1 MIRMPRL
8 QAGSLLVRLAAV
20 MTLALLP
27 LGLIALYQT
36 NAVVEE
42 ATRLSRASLLD
53 RTERAASR
61 ERELLQRAGGATE
74 GLAASILPVVAD
86 RDACIRML
94 KAFNEGANP
103 FTFAAFMSPEGKMEC
118 ASDGKVRDVSKRWM
132 YLKAR
137 QSPRLSFALSRD
149 LLGADRSY
157 LLATSPVL
165 RDGILMG
172 YVSIGIPHKV
182 SAEPNG
188 DELSFKGIQ
197 YVTVDSQGEILSASV
212 PEQRASLALPVSI
225 PRRELAA
232 RIGDTFFEDARSGQ
246 ERFFAVSE
254 ILPGQVL
261 VVGSWPVEHAV
272 SAATNPASLMT
283 LAFPVLMWL
292 AGIAVAI
299 FGLQRMVIRHLSAL
313 RTAMRRYALGERE
326 DASLELIS
334 PPREFAEAQQSFN
347 RMVAILSEAERRREL
362 DLEEKTVLLREIH
375 HRVKNNLQLVA
386 SIMNMQ
392 SRNAQTPEA
401 RRMLAQL
408 QRRVRG
414 LATIHRSLN
423 TNPDVTT
430 VDSRDLIDA
439 LISEIGAMLPGA
451 GQKLSIR
458 TDLAQVP
465 LSQDQ
470 GVTLSMLVSEA
481 MTNALKYAGV
491 PDGGKPEILV
501 SLRETAKDWLELEIT
516 NTKGRPVMP
525 PEEAADGT
533 GVGAR
538 LMMAFA
544 TQLEGEATI
553 YETDNSHT
561 YKLNFP
567 AVAGAVPPAAASQDQ
582 EKHAAGA
589 AT

>member
-1 MIRMPRL
+1 MPRL
-8 QAGSLLVRLAAV
+8 QAGSLLVRLAAL

-36 NAVVEE
+36 NAVVDE
-42 ATRLSRASLLD
+42 ATRLSHASLLH
-53 RTERAASR
+53 RTEQAAAR

-74 GLAASILPVVAD
+74 GLAAAILPLAD
-86 RDACIRML
+86 DSAGCARLL
-94 KAFNEGANP
+94 KAFTEGANP
-103 FTFAAFMSPEGKMEC
+103 FTFAGFMSLDGSMEC
-118 ASDGKVRDVSKRWM
+118 ASDGKARDLSGKWF

-137 QSPRLSFALSRD
+137 QTTRLSFALGRD
-149 LLGADRSY
+149 LLGEDGSY

-165 RDGILMG
+165 RDGILQG
-172 YVSIGIPHKV
+172 YVSIGVPHKV
-182 SAEPNG
+182 SAVQPGMEG
-188 DELSFKGIQ
+188 SDTGIQ
-197 YVTVDSQGEILSASV
+197 YVTVDAQGEILSASV
-212 PEQRASLALPVSI
+212 SEQQAPLALPMSL
-225 PRRELAA
+225 PRRDLVN
-232 RIGDTFFEDARSGQ
+232 RSGDTFFEASRSGR

-254 ILPGQVL
+254 ILPGQVS
-261 VVGSWPVEHAV
+261 VVGSWPVENAM
-272 SAATNPASLMT
+272 SAARNPASLMT
-283 LAFPVLMWL
+283 VAFPLLMWL
-292 AGIAVAI
+292 AGISVAI

-313 RTAMRRYALGERE
+313 RKAMRRYALGERE
-326 DASLELIS
+326 NASLDLAA

-347 RMVAILSEAERRREL
+347 RMVSILSEAERRREL
-362 DLEEKTVLLREIH
+362 DLEEKTILLREVH

-423 TNPDVTT
+423 TNPDITT
-430 VDSRDLIDA
+430 VDSHDLIDA
-439 LISEIGAMLPGA
+439 LITEIGAMIPGA
-451 GQKLSIR
+451 GQKLTIS

-481 MTNALKYAGV
+481 MTNAVKNAGV

-501 SLRETAKDWLELEIT
+501 SLRETAENWLELEIT
-516 NTKGRPVMP
+516 NTKGQPVIP
-525 PEEAADGT
+525 PEEAGDGT
-533 GVGAR
+533 GIGAR

-544 TQLEGEATI
+544 TQLEGEAATH
-553 YETDNSHT
+553 ETEDRYT
-561 YKLNFP
+561 YRLGFP
-567 AVAGAVPPAAASQDQ
+567 VQAGAVPPEVPSPGKEQ
-582 EKHAAGA
+582 HAAE
-589 AT
+589 TVT